1 MINAEKYNR
10 KQCINLYA
18 FLCHTWCLVRT
29 SIFLFCASSVLM
41 KAISLTLKKKNKYL
55 ENKEVIITTCA
66 GVLTLLWMGIGGGGG
81 SIQDTNPTMSLMD
94 SNVVSEILTN

>member
-1 MINAEKYNR
+1 MINAKKYNR

-29 SIFLFCASSVLM
+29 SIFLFCASNVLM
-41 KAISLTLKKKNKYL
+41 KAISLTLKKTKYL

-66 GVLTLLWMGIGGGGG
+66 GVLTLLWMGMGGGGG
-81 SIQDTNPTMSLMD
+81 YKRHKPYDEPNGFKCCK
-94 SNVVSEILTN
+94 

>member
-1 MINAEKYNR
+1 MINAKKYNR

-41 KAISLTLKKKNKYL
+41 KAISLTLKKTNKYL

-81 SIQDTNPTMSLMD
+81 GVYKTQTLR
-94 SNVVSEILTN
+94 

>member
-1 MINAEKYNR
+1 MINAKKYNR

-41 KAISLTLKKKNKYL
+41 KAISLTLKKTKYL

-66 GVLTLLWMGIGGGGG
+66 GVLTLLWMGMGGGGG
-81 SIQDTNPTMSLMD
+81 IKDTNPTMSLMD
-94 SNVVSEILTN
+94 SNVVSENLTN

>member
-1 MINAEKYNR
+1 MINAKKYNR

-41 KAISLTLKKKNKYL
+41 KAISLTLTKNKYL

-66 GVLTLLWMGIGGGGG
+66 GVLTLLWMGMGGGGG
-81 SIQDTNPTMSLMD
+81 IKDTNPTMSLMD
-94 SNVVSEILTN
+94 SNVVSENLTN